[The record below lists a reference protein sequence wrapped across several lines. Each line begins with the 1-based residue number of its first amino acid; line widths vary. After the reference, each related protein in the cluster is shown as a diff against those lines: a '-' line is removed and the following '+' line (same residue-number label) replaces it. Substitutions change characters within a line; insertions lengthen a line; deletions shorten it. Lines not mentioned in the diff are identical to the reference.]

1 MRRRKGLVVVIRLR
15 LNLLNY
21 TTRDRQQRTNETAFN
36 GSNALNQHIVNYFKQ
51 AKNVYLI

>member
-51 AKNVYLI
+51 AKMFT